1 MCFLCADRR
10 VLIASSIKTVRH
22 QYVVRLHA
30 AWIVLLGLATCSTGL
45 KSWAGSGVST
55 LFCRT
60 CSDEDIAPYRV
71 YNINQVSPYSTRRIN
86 FMSQLILWCDS
97 LVESGVAHHS
107 LFNEKTDNKKF
118 WSNLC
123 CLKAEEKDKDEN
135 HFKPLAPRWRHPKV
149 QVWARWSSSWCFGGC
164 RCVTGPG
171 P

>member
-1 MCFLCADRR
+1 MFSLCRQEGFDCFFHKDCQTSICGK
-10 VLIASSIKTVRH
+10 IACCLDCTF
-22 QYVVRLHA
+22 RLSNMFN
-30 AWIVLLGLATCSTGL
+30 WTKKLS
-45 KSWAGSGVST
+45 GSGVST

-107 LFNEKTDNKKF
+107 LVNEKTDNKKF

-135 HFKPLAPRWRHPKV
+135 HFKPLAPWWRHPKV